1 MDTKKLTLSALLI
14 AIGAFL
20 GNLIFIPIGAA
31 KCFPVQHAIN
41 VISAVILGPFYSV
54 TIAFCISLLRNIVG
68 TGSLLAFPGSMIGA
82 AIAGVLYK
90 KTGKEFL
97 AVIGEVFGTGLI
109 GGSLAF
115 PIAKFI
121 LGKEVAGLFF
131 IVPFSISSIG
141 GSVIGYTI
149 IKLIGE
155 KIFNKDKVLWRG

>member
-1 MDTKKLTLSALLI
+1 MNTKKLTFSALLV
-14 AIGAFL
+14 ALGAFL

-54 TIAFCISLLRNIVG
+54 SIAFCISFLRNIVG

-97 AVIGEVFGTGLI
+97 AVVGEIIGTGLI
-109 GGSLAF
+109 GGLLAF
-115 PIAKFI
+115 PMAKFI
-121 LGKEVAGLFF
+121 MGKEVAGLFF
-131 IVPFSISSIG
+131 IVPFSISSVG
-141 GSVIGYTI
+141 GSIIGYTI

-155 KIFNKDKVLWRG
+155 KFLNKGKVLWRG

>member
-1 MDTKKLTLSALLI
+1 MNTKKLTFSALLV
-14 AIGAFL
+14 ALGAFL

-54 TIAFCISLLRNIVG
+54 SIAFCISFLRNIVG

-97 AVIGEVFGTGLI
+97 AVLGEIIGTGLI
-109 GGSLAF
+109 GGLLAF
-115 PIAKFI
+115 PMAKFI
-121 LGKEVAGLFF
+121 MGKEVAGLFF
-131 IVPFSISSIG
+131 IVPFSISSVG
-141 GSVIGYTI
+141 GSIIGHII

-155 KIFNKDKVLWRG
+155 KFLNKGKVLWRG